1 MRLVVIGDS
10 TGRITAGLRKLEKM
24 KVTIGVHGDTGTYG
38 TGGESVAE
46 VAATQEF
53 GSGNIPERS
62 FLRAGIDQSYQT
74 IGPDLIEQIQGM
86 IANTG
91 PTPTS
96 IAKRGGVLILGA
108 VRQVIADRIAPEL
121 AESTKQKRDEKGGNS
136 VGVASNVGAYTPL
149 VDTGQLWQSLT
160 FKVEG

>member
-10 TGRITAGLRKLEKM
+10 TGRITAGLRRLEKM
-24 KVTIGVHGDTGTYG
+24 KVTIGVHGDTGSYG
-38 TGGESVAE
+38 AGGESVAQ
-46 VAATQEF
+46 VAATHEF
-53 GSGNIPERS
+53 GAGNVPERS

-86 IANTG
+86 IEGQG

-121 AESTKQKRDEKGGNS
+121 AESTKQKRDEKGDNS
-136 VGVASNVGAYTPL
+136 TGVASNVGAYTPL
-149 VDTGQLWQSLT
+149 VDTGQLWQSLA